1 MTGLTALPFTATAVA
16 ADQYGMRSFSAQASG
31 ASGSTVSV
39 TRPSRGYSVS
49 CVRVTA
55 VSPTRTAMVDGPY
68 QLRTSPSPSR
78 ISAQSLIIP
87 NPRGP
92 LAVQQIIC
100 SLPGRRCHWTCS
112 TAEMRLPSM
121 GVS

>member
-49 CVRVTA
+49 CVKVT
-55 VSPTRTAMVDGPY
+55 GPY